1 MTRRRVMSRFL
12 RVLLL
17 VTAASQ
23 LVFLVAAQQGARR
36 LGIEHAWLVGAAL
49 GVAGTAVMTVRA
61 RAGIYDERKPRL
73 QVLLLDLPYFVHW
86 CASLFALVPGV
97 LACLLWP
104 IVELVRGRTP
114 ALPGSF
120 VLATYLLGFLISAY
134 GVFVRRVWFVTEEVE
149 VPIPGLDPRFDGYRI
164 AHLSDLHIG
173 TMTPKETGLRW
184 TRAANR
190 AAPDLTVITGDLVT
204 SGTLFYDD
212 IAAVVGDL
220 RARDGV
226 LVSMGNHDY
235 FGDGEPLVKKLRAT
249 GARVLRNEGYLL
261 ERGEPA
267 DGAQPG
273 GLWLS
278 AIDDTWTRRDD
289 MERALEKCPP
299 TASSILLAHDPARF
313 PAAAAKGVA
322 LTLSGHTHGG
332 QVAIPFLARKLS
344 LSHLAHKFHLG
355 MYKIGRSTLYVHPGL
370 GTTGPPMR
378 LGVAPAVV
386 VLTLRVAAA

>member
-1 MTRRRVMSRFL
+1 
-12 RVLLL
+12 
-17 VTAASQ
+17 
-23 LVFLVAAQQGARR
+23 
-36 LGIEHAWLVGAAL
+36 
-49 GVAGTAVMTVRA
+49 
-61 RAGIYDERKPRL
+61 
-73 QVLLLDLPYFVHW
+73 
-86 CASLFALVPGV
+86 V
-97 LACLLWP
+97 LA
-104 IVELVRGRTP
+104 
-114 ALPGSF
+114 A
-120 VLATYLLGFLISAY
+120 YLLGFVVSAY
-134 GVFVRRVWFVTEEVE
+134 GVFVRRVWFVTREIE
-149 VPIPGLDPRFDGYRI
+149 VPIAGLDPRFDGYRI

-173 TMTPKETGLRW
+173 TMTPKEAGLRW

-190 AAPDLTVITGDLVT
+190 AAPDLAVITGDLVT

-226 LVSMGNHDY
+226 FVSMGNHDY
-235 FGDGEPLVKKLRAT
+235 FGDGEPLVRKLRAT
-249 GARVLRNEGYLL
+249 GANVLRNEGLLL
-261 ERGEPA
+261 ERGESA
-267 DGAQPG
+267 DGQPH

-289 MERALEKCPP
+289 MDRALAKCPQ
-299 TASSILLAHDPARF
+299 TASAILLAHDPARF

-332 QVAIPFLARKLS
+332 QVAIPFFARQLS

-355 MYKIGRSTLYVHPGL
+355 LYKLGQSTLYVHPGL

-386 VLTLRVAAA
+386 VLTLRSTAAKEAEAA

>member
-1 MTRRRVMSRFL
+1 MV
-12 RVLLL
+12 
-17 VTAASQ
+17 
-23 LVFLVAAQQGARR
+23 
-36 LGIEHAWLVGAAL
+36 
-49 GVAGTAVMTVRA
+49 
-61 RAGIYDERKPRL
+61 
-73 QVLLLDLPYFVHW
+73 
-86 CASLFALVPGV
+86 
-97 LACLLWP
+97 
-104 IVELVRGRTP
+104 
-114 ALPGSF
+114 
-120 VLATYLLGFLISAY
+120 
-134 GVFVRRVWFVTEEVE
+134 
-149 VPIPGLDPRFDGYRI
+149 
-164 AHLSDLHIG
+164 
-173 TMTPKETGLRW
+173 
-184 TRAANR
+184 
-190 AAPDLTVITGDLVT
+190 TGDLVT

-220 RARDGV
+220 RAKDGV

-235 FGDGEPLVKKLRAT
+235 FGDGEPLVEKLRAS

-261 ERGEPA
+261 ERGAAGAPGEPH
-267 DGAQPG
+267 

-289 MERALEKCPP
+289 MDRALDKCPH

-332 QVAIPFLARKLS
+332 QVAVPFLAKTLS

-355 MYKIGRSTLYVHPGL
+355 LYRIGRSTLYVHPGL

-386 VLTLRVAAA
+386 VLTLRATPA